1 MKRPELAVL
10 LVLVLGGTAEA
21 QSMSYGEAEF
31 MSSCASCHGIEARGD
46 GPMLEVLRQRPAD
59 LTILQRENGGVFPY
73 NRVFST
79 IDGRFQVPSH
89 GDREMPIWGRHF
101 IEEDTKTFG
110 DKAGEI
116 VTDERIHELTNYIQT
131 LQR

>member
-1 MKRPELAVL
+1 MKRAELAVL
-10 LVLVLGGTAEA
+10 LVLALGGTAMA
-21 QSMSYGEAEF
+21 QDMSYGEAEF

-46 GPMLEVLRQRPAD
+46 GPMQEVLRQRPAD
-59 LTILQRENGGVFPY
+59 LTVLARENDGVFPY

-116 VTDERIHELTNYIQT
+116 VTDERIHELTNYIKT

>member
-1 MKRPELAVL
+1 MKRLELAIM
-10 LVLVLGGTAEA
+10 LVLALGGSAAA
-21 QSMSYGEAEF
+21 QDMSYGEAEF

-46 GPMLEVLRQRPAD
+46 GPMLEVLRQRPTD
-59 LTILQRENGGVFPY
+59 LTTLQRENGGVFPY
-73 NRVFST
+73 NRVYAT

-110 DKAGEI
+110 EKAGEI